1 MMQLKIP
8 SEKDI
13 REACRKG
20 EDSVVEVFHEVLS
33 CIKDLSRH
41 IEKQQQVIEE
51 LQRQIAK
58 NSSNSSKP
66 PSSDGFKKQRTSSL
80 RKKGEKS
87 TGGQEGHKGSTL
99 NQVETP
105 DHKVVY
111 ETVSCVHCQT
121 SLCDVPV
128 SEYENRQVFDIPAIH
143 IEVTE
148 HKAEVKFC
156 PQCGKMNKGVFPQ
169 EVANLF
175 SMVIM

>member
-1 MMQLKIP
+1 MRRDNNRIGEIFMMLPQIPFKLP

-13 REACRKG
+13 REAYRQG
-20 EDSVVEVFHEVLS
+20 EDAVVELFHEVLS
-33 CIKDLSRH
+33 CIKDLSKH

-51 LQRQIAK
+51 LQRRISK

-66 PSSDGFKKQRTSSL
+66 PSSDGFKKQRTGSL

-87 TGGQEGHKGSTL
+87 TGGQEGHKGVTL

-121 SLCDVPV
+121 SLSDVPV
-128 SEYENRQVFDIPAIH
+128 VEYENRQVFDIPAIH

-148 HKAEVKFC
+148 HKSEIKFC
-156 PQCGKMNKGVFPQ
+156 PQREN
-169 EVANLF
+169 E
-175 SMVIM
+175 